1 MAKISGKNVYV
12 SFAGTA
18 LGDSLRNV
26 QIAQSQ
32 ETADATAGADSFRNY
47 VATVKTVE
55 VTAEA
60 VMKDYGN
67 GGSALRSLLA
77 VGSEGTLII
86 GVEGTAAGKPK
97 FGFLARINQADEA
110 VPYDDVVTISLT
122 WEMAGTALAF
132 NGTTSKFP

>member
-26 QIAQSQ
+26 QISQSQ
-32 ETADATAGADSFRNY
+32 ETADATAGADSYRNY
-47 VATVKTVE
+47 VSTVKTVE

-60 VMKDYGN
+60 VMKDYAN

-97 FGFLARINQADEA
+97 FGFFARINQADEA
-110 VPYDDVVTISLT
+110 VPYNDVVTISLT
-122 WEMAGTALAF
+122 WEMAGTALAH